1 MPIVGASV
9 ASSANAAANS
19 SGGGMIVIAAPKA
32 ASSAN
37 ATANS
42 SGGMSVAEALI
53 ASTINPQFWIVKDVP
68 NATVALSSGAVA
80 SLYSLC
86 CDDQSLPPLLVKFAS
101 VVKSAGDE
109 LVPPLRGDPAT
120 ARISARAASVST
132 PARFGVL
139 AVAAPP
145 VAVAGRLAFV
155 SKGSSIS
162 APATPTARI
171 VASSTLPPEI
181 CAVIVSAV
189 SAAGACAHQISRV
202 FELLLRPPAHWYCA
216 RRCHDK
222 PAVSVTLPT
231 GR

>member
-9 ASSANAAANS
+9 VSSPNAAANS
-19 SGGGMIVIAAPKA
+19 SGGRMMVIAASKP
-32 ASSAN
+32 ASSAS
-37 ATANS
+37 AAVNS
-42 SGGMSVAEALI
+42 SGGIPAAGALI
-53 ASTINPQFWIVKDVP
+53 ASTINPQFRIVKEVP
-68 NATVALSSGAVA
+68 KATVAAVSGAVA

-86 CDDQSLPPLLVKFAS
+86 CEDQSVPPPLVKFAS

-120 ARISARAASVST
+120 ARISARAASVET
-132 PARFGVL
+132 PARLGVL
-139 AVAAPP
+139 AVDAPP
-145 VAVAGRLAFV
+145 VAVAGTAAFV

-162 APATPTARI
+162 APATPKAKI

-181 CAVIVSAV
+181 CAVIVSAL
-189 SAAGACAHQISRV
+189 SAASACAHQISSV
-202 FELLLRPPAHWYCA
+202 FELLLRPPAHWYWA